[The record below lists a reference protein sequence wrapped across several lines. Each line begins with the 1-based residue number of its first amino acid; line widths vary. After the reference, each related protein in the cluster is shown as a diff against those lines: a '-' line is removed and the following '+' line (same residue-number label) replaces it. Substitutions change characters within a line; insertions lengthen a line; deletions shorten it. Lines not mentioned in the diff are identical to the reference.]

1 MTYRLGF
8 SPSHRLAKV
17 ADDTLARSKAWPIAP
32 VAVRRRKT
40 KSESQRGTEDF
51 FFFEYLYISYSNE
64 KIADD

>member
-1 MTYRLGF
+1 M
-8 SPSHRLAKV
+8 AKV

>member
-1 MTYRLGF
+1 M
-8 SPSHRLAKV
+8 AKV

-51 FFFEYLYISYSNE
+51 FFLKICIYLTAMKRLPTIN
-64 KIADD
+64 DLNLNCF